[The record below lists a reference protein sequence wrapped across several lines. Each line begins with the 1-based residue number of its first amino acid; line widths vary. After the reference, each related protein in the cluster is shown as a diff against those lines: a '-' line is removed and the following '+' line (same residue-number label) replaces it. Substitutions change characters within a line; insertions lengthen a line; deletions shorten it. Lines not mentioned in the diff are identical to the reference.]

1 METNDHFL
9 PSYPTSRTVA
19 QLQEKTDMFCLP
31 LEMSGSG
38 EGGRRQVA
46 GMLASAVLDA
56 GNQ

>member
-1 METNDHFL
+1 MTTSYQVIL
-9 PSYPTSRTVA
+9 PQGLLL
-19 QLQEKTDMFCLP
+19 QLQEKTDTFCLP